1 MFLKLTNF
9 RFIKNKKCTNIIA
22 FISKTYDLCYWFWIN
37 DVYYDPITALNS
49 SHEDGDVTIRPMV
62 IQLGD
67 STLDPADSLYGVAL
81 VAAVGAALTM
91 AILGFAFGWYT

>member
-1 MFLKLTNF
+1 M
-9 RFIKNKKCTNIIA
+9 
-22 FISKTYDLCYWFWIN
+22 
-37 DVYYDPITALNS
+37 LNS
-49 SHEDGDVTIRPMV
+49 SHEDGDVTIRPLV
-62 IQLGD
+62 VQVGD